1 MDENDG
7 GVRPRCFRSSADV
20 AGDLLARSGICNRR
34 RDYAELCCSYCR
46 CRSTNETPA
55 IVVDFVGH
63 ESSIALAACV
73 DAPPLTLT
81 SAIRRRDQIGYRR
94 RIIPAITSRLL
105 PASAPSRQ
113 RDDRNHQHERFSDA
127 NPAKARFHGGA
138 NMSYRVVIEGGVC
151 QERRANLEGPQ
162 G

>member
-63 ESSIALAACV
+63 GSSLLWRLALTHLRL
-73 DAPPLTLT
+73 PSRY
-81 SAIRRRDQIGYRR
+81 SATRPNWLQAEDHSNDHF
-94 RIIPAITSRLL
+94 PTA

-127 NPAKARFHGGA
+127 NPAKARFHAGA
-138 NMSYRVVIEGGVC
+138 NMSHRVVIEGGVC